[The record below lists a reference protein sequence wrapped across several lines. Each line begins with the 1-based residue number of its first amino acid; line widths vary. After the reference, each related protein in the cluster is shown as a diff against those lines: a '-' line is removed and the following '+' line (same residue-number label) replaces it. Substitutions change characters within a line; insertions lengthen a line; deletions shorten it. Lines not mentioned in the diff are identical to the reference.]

1 MTVRHAECQCGQLRV
16 EVSGEPI
23 RISVCHCLNCQ
34 RRSGSAFAA
43 QARFH
48 DEDVT
53 ITGAATDWTRTGE
66 NGAMTQSFCATC
78 GSSVYY
84 RNESMPGL
92 VAIPL
97 GAFADPNFPPPH
109 FSVFENRR
117 HPWVS
122 ITGDD
127 IEHD

>member
-1 MTVRHAECQCGQLRV
+1 MTARHAECQCGQLRV
-16 EVSGEPI
+16 EVSGEPV
-23 RISVCHCLNCQ
+23 RVSVCHCLNCQ

-43 QARFH
+43 QARFE
-48 DEDVT
+48 DKDVT
-53 ITGAATDWTRTGE
+53 ITGAATDWTRTGD
-66 NGAMTQSFCATC
+66 NGAMTQSFCPTC
-78 GSSVYY
+78 GSGLYY

-92 VAIPL
+92 IAIPL
-97 GAFADPNFPPPH
+97 GAFADPTFPPPH

-127 IEHD
+127 VEHD

>member
-16 EVSGEPI
+16 EVTGEPI
-23 RISVCHCLNCQ
+23 RVSVCHCLNCQ

-43 QARFH
+43 QARFE
-48 DEDVT
+48 DKDVT
-53 ITGAATDWTRTGE
+53 ITGNATDWTRTGE
-66 NGAMTQSFCATC
+66 NGSMTQSFCAIC
-78 GSSVYY
+78 GSSLYY
-84 RNESMPGL
+84 RNENLPGQ

-97 GAFADPNFPPPH
+97 GAFADPSFPPPH

-117 HPWVS
+117 HPWVT